1 MEMIEKKTCPCCG
14 KEYEYIEL
22 GKVIFEEQYRYGEEI
37 KKRKLYACKHCG
49 VLQLNTDE
57 D

>member
-1 MEMIEKKTCPCCG
+1 METIDKKTCPFCG

-22 GKVIFEEQYRYGEEI
+22 GEVMFEEPYWYGEEI

-49 VLQLNTDE
+49 VLQLNTEE